1 MEDGTKIK
9 ESTSTND
16 SSLDEEELV
25 EVEDL
30 ESLLTQ
36 NEDDEIG
43 SSSEEKKGPLQLPP
57 ILLHREKRHRPM
69 YFL

>member
-1 MEDGTKIK
+1 MKDGTKIK
-9 ESTSTND
+9 KSTLADD

-43 SSSEEKKGPLQLPP
+43 SSS
-57 ILLHREKRHRPM
+57 
-69 YFL
+69 